1 MRAHTRP
8 GTYRG
13 LTAFF
18 RSSVHSGIIWPLP
31 VVALGFENGG
41 AGCAGTRQCYTNGR
55 EAADGEEGELSLRRR
70 RMTQM
75 RRFGWA
81 IVLLVLAGSGC
92 TRPRGGENTVK
103 IGLIV
108 ELTGE
113 MPAVGASS
121 RNAAELAVS
130 EINKAG
136 VTLGAK
142 DYKLELVIGDNAAKG
157 DQSAALAHK
166 LITQDRVLAIV
177 GPNASIGAVPAAEIA
192 ESSKTLLITPWSTNP
207 KTTLD
212 TRTGA
217 PKKYVFRAC
226 FTDPFEGRVL
236 ARFVVDTLHAKSAAV
251 LYDVA
256 SEAPKS
262 QAELFRQVFGELGG
276 TVVAF
281 ETYTTG
287 DRDFSA
293 QLTKIQRANPDI
305 LFLPAYYNDVGLVA
319 QQARR
324 QGLAVP
330 LVGSD
335 AWSSPELIA
344 LSQGAVEG
352 AYFANHYAADMATPA
367 AQRFIGAY
375 RQQFGKPPDDVAAL
389 TYDAFGLLAK
399 ALHGAGKV
407 DRQAVR
413 DAMAELSNYSGVT
426 GDIRFAP
433 GSGDPVK
440 SAVIMQ
446 VKGDTFAW
454 VKNAAP

>member
-1 MRAHTRP
+1 MR
-8 GTYRG
+8 G
-13 LTAFF
+13 
-18 RSSVHSGIIWPLP
+18 SVWVAALLALAVSACSGP
-31 VVALGFENGG
+31 
-41 AGCAGTRQCYTNGR
+41 
-55 EAADGEEGELSLRRR
+55 EAKED
-70 RMTQM
+70 
-75 RRFGWA
+75 
-81 IVLLVLAGSGC
+81 
-92 TRPRGGENTVK
+92 TVR

-108 ELTGE
+108 ELTGD

-121 RNAAELAVS
+121 RNAAEMAVR
-130 EINKAG
+130 EINQAG
-136 VTLGAK
+136 VKIGGK
-142 DYKLELVIGDNAAKG
+142 EYKLELVVGDNAARA

-166 LITQDRVLAIV
+166 LITQDKVLAII
-177 GPNASIGAVPAAEIA
+177 GPNASLGAVPAAEIA
-192 ESSKTLLITPWSTNP
+192 ESSQTVLITPWSTNS

-212 TRTGA
+212 ARSGA

-236 ARFVVDTLHAKSAAV
+236 ARFVVDRLAAKRAAV

-262 QAELFRQVFGELGG
+262 QAELFRQVFEQLGG

-293 QLTKIQRANPDI
+293 QLTKIKSADPQI

-324 QGLAVP
+324 QGISVP

-344 LSQGAVEG
+344 LSEGAVEG
-352 AYFANHYAADMATPA
+352 AYFANHYAADIATPA
-367 AQRFIGAY
+367 AQRFISTY
-375 RQQFGKPPDDVAAL
+375 RQTYGKPPDDVAAL
-389 TYDAFGLLAK
+389 TYDAFGLLAA
-399 ALHGAGKV
+399 ALRGAGKV
-407 DRQAVR
+407 DREALR
-413 DAMAELSNYSGVT
+413 EAMAGLPNYNGVT
-426 GDIRFAP
+426 GDIRFTP
-433 GSGDPVK
+433 GSGDPLK

-446 VKGDTFAW
+446 VQGDRFAW
-454 VKNAAP
+454 VMNAAP

>member
-1 MRAHTRP
+1 MRELGWA
-8 GTYRG
+8 
-13 LTAFF
+13 
-18 RSSVHSGIIWPLP
+18 
-31 VVALGFENGG
+31 VVALGFIA
-41 AGCAGTRQCYTNGR
+41 AGCSRPPAG
-55 EAADGEEGELSLRRR
+55 D
-70 RMTQM
+70 
-75 RRFGWA
+75 
-81 IVLLVLAGSGC
+81 
-92 TRPRGGENTVK
+92 NTVR

-121 RNAAELAVS
+121 RDAAELAVR
-130 EINKAG
+130 EINRTGLKIG
-136 VTLGAK
+136 GK
-142 DYKLELVIGDNAAKG
+142 DYKIELVIGDNAAKA

-166 LITQDRVLAIV
+166 LITQDQVLAIV
-177 GPNASIGAVPAAEIA
+177 GPNASLGAIPAAQIA
-192 ESSKTLLITPWSTNP
+192 ESGKTLMITPWSTNP
-207 KTTLD
+207 KTTVD
-212 TRTGA
+212 ARTGA

-236 ARFVVDTLHAKSAAV
+236 ARFVTDTLHAKRAAV

-262 QAELFRQVFGELGG
+262 QAELFRQVLEELGG

-293 QLTKIQRANPDI
+293 QLTKIKSADPEI
-305 LFLPAYYNDVGLVA
+305 IFLPAYYNDVGLVA

-324 QGLAVP
+324 QGITLP

-344 LSQGAVEG
+344 LSEGAVEG
-352 AYFANHYAADMATPA
+352 SYFANHYAADIATPA
-367 AQRFIGAY
+367 AQQFINAY
-375 RQQFGKPPDDVAAL
+375 RQQYGKPPDDVAAL
-389 TYDAFGLLAK
+389 TYDAFGVLAK
-399 ALHGAGKV
+399 ALEAAAKV
-407 DRQAVR
+407 DREALR
-413 DAMAELSNYSGVT
+413 EAMAGLSNYSGVT
-426 GDIRFAP
+426 GDIRFTP

-446 VKGDTFAW
+446 VKGDKFAW
-454 VKNAAP
+454 VMNAAP

>member
-1 MRAHTRP
+1 MKQM
-8 GTYRG
+8 RG
-13 LTAFF
+13 L
-18 RSSVHSGIIWPLP
+18 GG
-31 VVALGFENGG
+31 VV
-41 AGCAGTRQCYTNGR
+41 
-55 EAADGEEGELSLRRR
+55 
-70 RMTQM
+70 
-75 RRFGWA
+75 
-81 IVLLVLAGSGC
+81 VLLALAVSGC
-92 TRPRGGENTVK
+92 SRPQAGDNTVR

-130 EINKAG
+130 EINKTG
-136 VTLGAK
+136 IKIGGT

-166 LITQDRVLAIV
+166 LITQDQVLAIV
-177 GPNASIGAVPAAEIA
+177 GPNASLGAVPAAEIA

-212 TRTGA
+212 ARSGV

-236 ARFVVDTLHAKSAAV
+236 ARFVVDTLHAKRAAV

-262 QAELFRQVFGELGG
+262 QAELFREVFQQLGG

-293 QLTKIQRANPDI
+293 QLTKIKSTNPDI
-305 LFLPAYYNDVGLVA
+305 IFLPAYYNDVGLVA

-324 QGLAVP
+324 QGIAVP

-352 AYFANHYAADMATPA
+352 SYFANHYAADIATPA
-367 AQRFIGAY
+367 AQQFISAY
-375 RQQFGKPPDDVAAL
+375 RQQYGKPPDDVAAL
-389 TYDAFGLLAK
+389 TYDAFGLLAQ

-407 DRQAVR
+407 EREAVR
-413 DAMAELSNYSGVT
+413 NAMAELSNYSGVT
-426 GDIRFAP
+426 GDIRFTS

-446 VKGDTFAW
+446 VKGDKFAW
-454 VKNAAP
+454 VMNAAP

>member
-1 MRAHTRP
+1 M
-8 GTYRG
+8 GGRG
-13 LTAFF
+13 
-18 RSSVHSGIIWPLP
+18 W
-31 VVALGFENGG
+31 VA
-41 AGCAGTRQCYTNGR
+41 
-55 EAADGEEGELSLRRR
+55 
-70 RMTQM
+70 
-75 RRFGWA
+75 
-81 IVLLVLAGSGC
+81 VLLALAVSGC
-92 TRPRGGENTVK
+92 SQPQGDGRTIRV
-103 IGLIV
+103 GLIA
-108 ELTGE
+108 ELTGD

-121 RNAAELAVS
+121 KNAAELAVR
-130 EINKAG
+130 EINATGIKIG
-136 VTLGAK
+136 GQ
-142 DYKLELVIGDNAAKG
+142 DYKIELVVGDNAAKA
-157 DQSAALAHK
+157 DQAAALAHK
-166 LITQDRVLAIV
+166 LITQDEVVAIV
-177 GPNASIGAVPAAEIA
+177 GPNASLGAVPAAEIA
-192 ESSKTLLITPWSTNP
+192 ESGKTLLITPWSTNP

-236 ARFVVDTLHAKSAAV
+236 ARFVVDTLHAKRAAV

-262 QAELFRQVFGELGG
+262 QAELFREVFESLGG
-276 TVVAF
+276 QIVAF

-293 QLTKIQRANPDI
+293 QLTKIKSANPDI
-305 LFLPAYYNDVGLVA
+305 IFLPAYYNDVGLIA

-324 QGLAVP
+324 QGITVP

-352 AYFANHYAADMATPA
+352 SYFANHYAADIATPA
-367 AQRFIGAY
+367 AQRFITAY
-375 RQQFGKPPDDVAAL
+375 QQQYGKAPDDVAAL

-399 ALHGAGKV
+399 ALQGAGTV

-413 DAMAELSNYSGVT
+413 DAMVGITDYSGVT

-446 VKGDTFAW
+446 VKGDKFAW
-454 VKNAAP
+454 VMNAAP